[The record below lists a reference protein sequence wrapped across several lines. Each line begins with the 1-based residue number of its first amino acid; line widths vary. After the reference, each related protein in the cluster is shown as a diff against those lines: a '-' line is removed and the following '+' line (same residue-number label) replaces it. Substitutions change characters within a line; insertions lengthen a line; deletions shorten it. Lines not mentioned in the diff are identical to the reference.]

1 MIQICAQKYCFF
13 LKKHSQI
20 VQIDSQIVQ
29 KLILSVLLPIL
40 EGSKT
45 GEVLENAVEGL
56 VGRESAEGDSIG
68 DGIVVRG
75 IFGIAEQLLC
85 MLHAVTG
92 YKLGETETGA
102 AVDTVGDVGAVGA
115 DSGRKVLNSEMRIG
129 EELLLAQGGSNLIH
143 QGIGLFGGRFVFLR
157 LFERNG
163 LFRQDRVGC
172 DVTEAE
178 EQHGHQDGRNENQQA
193 AFKRIASED
202 IE

>member
-1 MIQICAQKYCFF
+1 MSAQKYCFSSE
-13 LKKHSQI
+13 KHSQI

-56 VGRESAEGDSIG
+56 VGRESAEGDGIG

-92 YKLGETETGA
+92 YILGETETGA
-102 AVDTVGDVGAVGA
+102 AVDTVGDVSAVGTNC
-115 DSGRKVLNSEMRIG
+115 GRKILNREMWIG
-129 EELLLAQGGSNLIH
+129 EELLLAQGRADLIH
-143 QGIGLFGGRFVFLR
+143 QGIGLFGGRFIFLR
-157 LFERNG
+157 LFGRNG
-163 LFRQDRVGC
+163 LFRQDGMGC
-172 DVTEAE
+172 DVTETE
-178 EQHGHQDGRNENQQA
+178 KQHGH
-193 AFKRIASED
+193 
-202 IE
+202 